1 MSISY
6 KNQLIDN
13 TENYK
18 LLDYIK
24 GLLLDET
31 YNKLYIATGYWDIPA
46 IAVLYDELIT
56 FLKRNNTS
64 IKLLLGEDPEVK
76 NYQLNHSADI
86 DINNYPKSYFEY
98 HLNNI
103 PVKVEYE
110 NSIALLLEYA
120 SGENPKFQ
128 IHVFDKKINNSFLH
142 AKCYIFVGKDDSKAI
157 VGSSNF
163 TKNGLENNSE
173 LNYLE
178 INSANITS
186 EPKEGNTQKGHL
198 FWFNEQ
204 WDKSRS
210 WEKIFIRV
218 LVKSNIGQKTYGKIR
233 ESNDIGEDKR
243 KEITKIFEN
252 VNKDEDMKIPRIP
265 EWLNLFEY
273 QKEAIN
279 KWRENNYC
287 GIFDMATGTGKTL
300 TGLSAMAVL
309 SEAIGDKLAVF
320 IVCPYQH
327 LVEQWVDDILKF
339 GIEPI
344 IGYSDSI
351 QKNWKT
357 RLKNA
362 IVDQR
367 FVKEKQFF
375 CFISTNAT
383 FSSDF
388 VQEQIAN
395 LKSDALL
402 LVDEAHNF
410 GAEYLRQL
418 LSDKFNYRLALSAT
432 LERHGDKEGTESL
445 YNYFG
450 EKCIEYDLGRA
461 IREKKLTPYKYHPVI
476 TYLTESELS
485 KYQELTQRIA
495 KCIIKGKNGLKLNEF
510 GKKLALERSR
520 LVAGAS
526 EKIVTLDKEIQPYIN
541 DKHILVYCGATRV
554 FDEDSYGITDDEQ
567 NDDIQEGKR
576 QIEVITDLLGNKL
589 GMAVSQF
596 TSKED
601 MQERAILLREF
612 SKGEDL
618 KVLIAIKCLD
628 EGVNIPE
635 IKTAFILASTTNP
648 KEYIQRRGRVLRK
661 AQGKTYAE
669 IYDFLTLPRPLNDV
683 YGLTKEVKEQD
694 KGLVRKELIRAYEF
708 SNIADNKTEALEILK
723 KIKELYELEDKD
735 LIETEEIIY
744 E

>member
-1 MSISY
+1 MSVNY

-18 LLDYIK
+18 LLNYIK
-24 GLLLDET
+24 ELLLDET
-31 YNKLYIATGYWDIPA
+31 YNELYIATGYWDIPA
-46 IAVLYDELIT
+46 IAVLYEELST
-56 FLKRNNTS
+56 FLKRGNTS
-64 IKLLLGEDPEVK
+64 IKLLLGEDPEVQ
-76 NYQLNHSADI
+76 NYQLKHSADI
-86 DINNYPKSYFEY
+86 DLNNYPKSYFEY

-103 PVKVEYE
+103 PVTSEYE
-110 NSIALLLEYA
+110 DSIALLLEYA
-120 SGENPKFQ
+120 SGDNPKFQ
-128 IHVFDKKINNSFLH
+128 IHIFDKNMNKSFLH
-142 AKCYIFVGKDDSKAI
+142 AKCYIFVGKYDSNAI

-163 TKNGLENNSE
+163 TRNGLENNSE

-186 EPKEGNTQKGHL
+186 EPKTGNTQKGHI

-204 WDKSRS
+204 WEKSRS
-210 WEKIFIRV
+210 WDRIFIRI
-218 LVKSNIGQKTYGKIR
+218 LAKSNIGKRTYGKIY
-233 ESNDIGEDKR
+233 ESSEKSEDIKKR
-243 KEITKIFEN
+243 LTQIFEN
-252 VNKDEDMKIPRIP
+252 VDKDEDMKVPRIP
-265 EWLNLFEY
+265 KWLDLFDY
-273 QKEAIN
+273 QKDAIA
-279 KWRENNYC
+279 KWQEHNYC

-327 LVEQWVDDILKF
+327 LVEQWVEDILKF

-344 IGYSDSI
+344 IGYSDST
-351 QKNWKT
+351 QKNWKI

-362 IVDQR
+362 VVDQR

-388 VQEQIAN
+388 VQEQIRN
-395 LKSDALL
+395 IKSNALL

-410 GAEYLRQL
+410 GAEYLREL
-418 LSDKFNYRLALSAT
+418 LSNKFTYRLALSAT
-432 LERHGDKEGTESL
+432 LNRHGDKEGTSAL
-445 YNYFG
+445 YEYFG

-461 IREKKLTPYKYHPVI
+461 IKEDKLTPYNYYPVI
-476 TYLTESELS
+476 LSLTDYELQKYQALS
-485 KYQELTQRIA
+485 KEIA
-495 KCIIKGKNGLKLNEF
+495 KCIIKGKTGIKLTER
-510 GKKLALERSR
+510 GKKIALERAR
-520 LVAGAS
+520 LVAGAG
-526 EKIVTLDKEIQPYIN
+526 EKINVLAKEIQPYIN

-554 FDEDSYGITDDEQ
+554 FDEDTFGLTEAEQ
-567 NDDIQEGKR
+567 EEDILEGKR
-576 QIEVITDLLGNKL
+576 QIEVITDLLGNQL
-589 GMAVSQF
+589 GMKVSQF

-601 MQERAILLREF
+601 MQERALLLKEF
-612 SKGEDL
+612 SEGENL

-661 AQGKTYAE
+661 APGKTYAN
-669 IYDFLTLPRPLNDV
+669 IFDFITLPRPLNDI
-683 YGLTKEVKEQD
+683 YGLTQEAKEQD
-694 KGLVRKELIRAYEF
+694 KSLIKNELIRAYEF
-708 SNIADNKTEALEILK
+708 ANIAANKMDIIDILN
-723 KIKELYELEDKD
+723 KIKNLYKLKDEDLVISEELNYE
-735 LIETEEIIY
+735 
-744 E
+744 

>member
-1 MSISY
+1 MSVNY

-18 LLDYIK
+18 LLNYIK

-31 YNKLYIATGYWDIPA
+31 YNELYIATGYWDIPA
-46 IAVLYDELIT
+46 IAVLYEELNT
-56 FLKRNNTS
+56 FLKRDNTC
-64 IKLLLGEDPEVK
+64 IKLLLGEDPEVQ
-76 NYQLNHSADI
+76 NYQLKHSADI
-86 DINNYPKSYFEY
+86 DLNNYPKSYFEY

-103 PVKVEYE
+103 PVTSEYE
-110 NSIALLLEYA
+110 DSIALLLEYA
-120 SGENPKFQ
+120 SGDNPKFQ
-128 IHVFDKKINNSFLH
+128 IHVFDKYINKSFLH
-142 AKCYIFVGKDDSKAI
+142 AKCYIFVGNDDSKAI

-163 TKNGLENNSE
+163 TRNGLENNSE

-186 EPKEGNTQKGHL
+186 EPKTGNTQKGHI

-204 WDKSRS
+204 WEKSRS
-210 WEKIFIRV
+210 WDRIFIRI
-218 LVKSNIGQKTYGKIR
+218 LTKSNIGKRTYGKIR
-233 ESNDIGEDKR
+233 ESSEKSEDTKKR
-243 KEITKIFEN
+243 IIQLFEN
-252 VNKDEDMKIPRIP
+252 LDREEEMKVPRIP
-265 EWLNLFEY
+265 GWLDLFDY
-273 QKEAIN
+273 QKDAIA
-279 KWRENNYC
+279 KWKENNYC

-309 SEAIGDKLAVF
+309 SEALGDRLAVF

-327 LVEQWVDDILKF
+327 LVEQWVEDILKF

-344 IGYSDSI
+344 IGYSDST

-367 FVKEKQFF
+367 FVKDKQFF

-383 FSSDF
+383 FSSEF
-388 VQEQIAN
+388 VQEQIKS
-395 LKSDALL
+395 LKYDALL

-410 GAEYLRQL
+410 GAEYLREL
-418 LSDKFNYRLALSAT
+418 LSNKFNYRLALSAT
-432 LERHGDKEGTESL
+432 LNRHGDKEGTSAL
-445 YNYFG
+445 YEYFG
-450 EKCIEYDLGRA
+450 QKCIEYDLARA
-461 IREKKLTPYKYHPVI
+461 IKEDKLTPYNYYPVI
-476 TYLTESELS
+476 LSLTEYELKKYQSLS
-485 KYQELTQRIA
+485 KEIA
-495 KCIIKGKNGLKLNEF
+495 KCIIKGKTGIKLTEK

-526 EKIVTLDKEIQPYIN
+526 EKITTLAKEILPYLN

-554 FDEDSYGITDDEQ
+554 FDEDSFGLTEAEQ
-567 NDDIQEGKR
+567 EDDIQEGKR
-576 QIEVITDLLGNKL
+576 QIEVITDLLGNQL
-589 GMAVSQF
+589 GMKVSQF

-601 MQERAILLREF
+601 MQERTILLKEF
-612 SKGEDL
+612 SQGENL

-661 AQGKTYAE
+661 APGKTYAN
-669 IYDFLTLPRPLNDV
+669 IYDFITLPRPLNDI
-683 YGLTKEVKEQD
+683 YGLTQEAKDQD
-694 KGLVRKELIRAYEF
+694 KTLIKNELTRAFEF
-708 SNIADNKTEALEILK
+708 ANIAANKMEIIDILN
-723 KIKELYELEDKD
+723 KIKNLYKLKEED
-735 LIETEEIIY
+735 LIISEELNY